1 MLTRIFEEYAALN
14 AALAEKAAEKTR
26 MGAIEDFAGKIEAGA
41 QKVGETI
48 EAGAQRIGEFFSE
61 GLKSLKNTVKAR
73 AAEQEK
79 AQKQENG
86 KN

>member
-1 MLTRIFEEYAALN
+1 M
-14 AALAEKAAEKTR
+14 
-26 MGAIEDFAGKIEAGA
+26 
-41 QKVGETI
+41 GETI

-86 KN
+86 KH